1 MTRIFNSTGPP
12 DAQGRSSLSRGP
24 DEPGHRTGLVQGRG
38 TPTGHRR
45 GCHPRTGTKPVKRHR
60 TLQSNKKE
68 ARGWATFAPTGTQ
81 SGAYRTKGGK
91 RSKYS
96 RSVKYQVKLAKYQ
109 VKLGQGQKERD
120 SGAKGA
126 QIR

>member
-1 MTRIFNSTGPP
+1 M
-12 DAQGRSSLSRGP
+12 
-24 DEPGHRTGLVQGRG
+24 
-38 TPTGHRR
+38 
-45 GCHPRTGTKPVKRHR
+45 
-60 TLQSNKKE
+60 
-68 ARGWATFAPTGTQ
+68 Q

-96 RSVKYQVKLAKYQ
+96 RSAKYQVKLAKYQ

-126 QIR
+126 QILPSWCAWGALLCARERPLGATSPAFGMADDVDVCADPKKVTKAMCNAAVKAVGYGGTSTGSWVHSPGCFCVVKKKS